1 MNNDLVTVYSRGVV
15 NKDDV
20 STLKNSV
27 VTFHKKLNDL
37 PNIDMGNSRNGNDY
51 IVISHIEMKLDE
63 IFQGHWSTEN
73 FKYNQIANE
82 IVGNITLKVL
92 HPVTG
97 VWITREGAAAVQIMQ
112 DAGKP
117 IDTILQTKKKNAL
130 EAGFPK
136 LKAMCLKNAASSLG
150 KLFGRDLNRKQAAEY
165 EAKVVECNV
174 ISNSEIKEIK
184 ELLSKHP
191 DIEGRICAKYGA
203 IEFIPEDKY
212 VIVLNW
218 VKGEINNANV

>member
-1 MNNDLVTVYSRGVV
+1 MSNDLVTIYAKGIV

-27 VTFHKKLNDL
+27 AAFHKKLNDL
-37 PNIDMGNSRNGNDY
+37 PSIDMGNNRNGNDY

-73 FKYNQIANE
+73 YKYSQIANE

-92 HPVTG
+92 HPITG
-97 VWITREGAAAVQIMQ
+97 VWITREGAAAIQIMQ

-130 EAGFPK
+130 ETGFPK

-150 KLFGRDLNRKQAAEY
+150 KLFGRDLNRKQVAGFEG
-165 EAKVVECNV
+165 KVIDCNV
-174 ISNSEIKEIK
+174 ISNDEINEIKD
-184 ELLSKHP
+184 LLSHHP

-212 VIVLNW
+212 TIVLGW
-218 VKGEINNANV
+218 VKGEIKNANV